1 MKKQY
6 RTCISCDKTLKQVSR
21 PTRLV
26 VPISLYRVGLQ
37 LHKVLRG
44 YKDEPIDKLRE
55 SFFLQVAALLH
66 RFIRDHRGCIARAAG
81 VDWNVIT
88 SIPSSQGRAGQH
100 PLEQAIRLSKLLGPE
115 YDTLLSPGS
124 EKVKWNKAT
133 DKGYVVTKAVH
144 DKRVLLIDDT
154 FTTGAHVQSAA
165 SALQK
170 AGARVVA
177 VLVTGR
183 VIDVDFGEENKPLWE
198 RQWRKAFSF
207 ATCCLE

>member
-1 MKKQY
+1 MPSVEELTDPHLSTYCVVPPVGPGICAICHGAPMKKQY

-100 PLEQAIRLSKLLGPE
+100 PLEQAIRLSKLLG
-115 YDTLLSPGS
+115 
-124 EKVKWNKAT
+124 
-133 DKGYVVTKAVH
+133 
-144 DKRVLLIDDT
+144 
-154 FTTGAHVQSAA
+154 
-165 SALQK
+165 
-170 AGARVVA
+170 
-177 VLVTGR
+177 
-183 VIDVDFGEENKPLWE
+183 
-198 RQWRKAFSF
+198 
-207 ATCCLE
+207 